1 MRTPGA
7 QRIFGPVPS
16 RRLGSSLGID
26 VIPHKTCTFDCVY
39 CESGATTDKTCER
52 REFHPVREV
61 LAELEAHF
69 ARMENKPDVVTLSGS
84 GEPTLYRPLDELI
97 DGMKRLSGLPVAVI
111 TNSSLLWMPE
121 VRAELSRADIVLPS
135 LDAAVEDA
143 FRRINRPHA
152 LCALP
157 RIIEGLETFLGRYRG
172 TVLFEILL
180 IAGYNTGA
188 DNLEALRR
196 TVGGMRV
203 DRVQL
208 NTAVRPGTERPIEP
222 LDEASMGRI
231 RDFFGPPCEV
241 IASARKTRMRHEERI
256 FEELVIPL
264 LDRRPCTAEDIG
276 AVLGVTATD
285 VARLMSRLVAEDKVI
300 ERPHGGALYYSSK
313 PGR

>member
-16 RRLGSSLGID
+16 RRLGNSLGID
-26 VIPHKTCTFDCVY
+26 VIPLKTCTFDCVY
-39 CESGATTDKTCER
+39 CECGATTDKTCER

-61 LAELEAHF
+61 LAELEAHL
-69 ARMENKPDVVTLSGS
+69 ARMESKPDVVTLSGS

-121 VRAELSRADIVLPS
+121 VRDELSRADIVLPS

-143 FRRINRPHA
+143 FRRINRPHP

-180 IAGYNTGA
+180 IEGYNTAA

-196 TVGGMRV
+196 AVGRMRV

-208 NTAVRPGTERPIEP
+208 NTAVRPGTDPRIEP
-222 LDEASMGRI
+222 LEESSMEKI
-231 RDFFGPPCEV
+231 RNFFGPPYEV
-241 IASARKTRMRHEERI
+241 IASARTTRMRHEERL
-256 FEELVIPL
+256 FEELVMPL

-276 AVLGVTATD
+276 AVLGVTAAD
-285 VARLMSRLVAEDKVI
+285 VASLMSRLVAEGKVA
-300 ERPHGGALYYSSK
+300 ERPHGGAVYYSSK
-313 PGR
+313 AGK